1 MPTITAAVTRA
12 ASAPFSLETIELADP
27 RHDEILVRISACGLC
42 HTDLRV
48 RDGAMSTRWPA
59 VLGHEG
65 TGVVEQVGSHVTEFR
80 PGDHVVLSYA
90 WCGRCAACLQGRPT
104 RCAQMMPLNFGGTRA
119 DGTTTMTAADGTA
132 VHGSFFGQSS
142 FATHA
147 LVTASSAVA
156 VPADL
161 DPAVAAAM
169 GCSMQT
175 GAGAILHTLGVRAA
189 DRVIVSGA
197 GPVGLAA
204 VMAARAAGATRIV
217 AVDVIKS
224 RLDLAQ
230 EIGATHTVDGNDD
243 NLLAKIQQA
252 AGGAADA
259 AFDTSGVP
267 AVVLADLL
275 ALTADGRLGLGAG
288 GLQDA
293 ARLPTAMLGKTIHN
307 VIAGDSVPRVLIPRL
322 LDLHRHGMFPVERL
336 VTSYP
341 LADIDTAVAH
351 ATDATATKVV
361 LTMG

>member
-1 MPTITAAVTRA
+1 MPMITAAVTRA
-12 ASAPFSLETIELADP
+12 AAAPFTLETVELADP
-27 RHDEILVRISACGLC
+27 RHDELLVRIDACGLC
-42 HTDLRV
+42 HTDLHV
-48 RDGAMSTRWPA
+48 RGGAMPVRWPA

-65 TGVVEQVGSHVTEFR
+65 AGVIEKVGSHVTEFR
-80 PGDHVVLSYA
+80 PGDHVMLSYA
-90 WCGRCAACLQGRPT
+90 WCGRCSACLQGRPT
-104 RCAQMMPLNFGGTRA
+104 RCARMMPLNFGGTRQ
-119 DGTTTMTAADGTA
+119 DGSTTMTADDGTP

-189 DRVIVSGA
+189 DSVIVSGA

-217 AVDVIKS
+217 AVDVLTS
-224 RLDLAQ
+224 RLDLAR
-230 EIGATHTVDGNDD
+230 EVGATHTVDGNDE
-243 NLLAKIQQA
+243 NLLATIQQA
-252 AGGAADA
+252 AGGPADA
-259 AFDTSGVP
+259 AFDTSGVA
-267 AVVLADLL
+267 AVVLAGLL

-288 GLQDA
+288 GLEDA
-293 ARLPTAMLGKTIHN
+293 ARLPTAMLGKTVHN

-322 LDLHRHGMFPVERL
+322 IDLHRHGRFPVERL
-336 VTSYP
+336 ITTYP
-341 LADIDTAVAH
+341 LADIETAVTH
-351 ATDATATKVV
+351 ATDGTATKVV
-361 LTMG
+361 FTMH